1 MACTDT
7 IGVLTKSDY
16 NKKTLREVDDRC
28 TECICRASSHCQN
41 FPCDSEYVCGEIP
54 RKYSGAKHGFNDCKR
69 DEICARDLIEKYYY
83 EKRCDCTNKNKL
95 NFNWVRSQ
103 PNDYDPRIGLRV
115 DEFPDHDHQY
125 EFNIPFGLEYGG
137 TLTLYPRKRADRI
150 IAKMY
155 FDKKLDLFHCVIT
168 TPGIYGQPHILI
180 GKCESFAECPLKFE
194 PLWPAVLTS
203 GYSQLTNQFEE
214 LTPTGNDPQTSFTTT
229 YSHGY
234 LECFGTYNR
243 AQFLSKI
250 DYFFTGLDNTKYLMS
265 GLFPPESI
273 IKLSSKQELS
283 MKVGT
288 TYSFDCKISTFI
300 LLPNIKF
307 VLGFQN
313 GTEYLVSSHTT
324 EDIIDSSALANDA
337 AYPNPS
343 SKNTVGSQDN
353 VNDPADQIQIFLM
366 IGGAIAGLIIILLVV
381 ISVFL
386 ATRKNVVVVKNLS
399 PKEVDGFIL

>member
-214 LTPTGNDPQTSFTTT
+214 LTPTGNDPQTR
-229 YSHGY
+229 Y
-234 LECFGTYNR
+234 
-243 AQFLSKI
+243 K
-250 DYFFTGLDNTKYLMS
+250 
-265 GLFPPESI
+265 
-273 IKLSSKQELS
+273 
-283 MKVGT
+283 
-288 TYSFDCKISTFI
+288 
-300 LLPNIKF
+300 
-307 VLGFQN
+307 
-313 GTEYLVSSHTT
+313 
-324 EDIIDSSALANDA
+324 LANDA